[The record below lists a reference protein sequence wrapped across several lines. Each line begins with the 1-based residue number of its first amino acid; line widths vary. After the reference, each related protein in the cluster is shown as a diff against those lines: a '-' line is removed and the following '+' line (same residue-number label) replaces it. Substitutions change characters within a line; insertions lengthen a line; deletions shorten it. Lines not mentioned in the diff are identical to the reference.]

1 MAGRA
6 FIDRISPTSLGVGIS
21 LALIALLVVSETVLG
36 RWDALLADE
45 NFDPLA
51 RVPSG
56 VLRDLRIA
64 FVHCLLAGYLPA
76 AFLHVI
82 RNGKRTVTRLQVA
95 LDCTREECETL
106 ANSIRLSGRGLF
118 TATLIGF
125 VIALTP
131 PYLVAP
137 VPDAPWN
144 PAEWNAEVVWHRLLG
159 PVIGVGL
166 AWLAYAISAV
176 SLRMSRIAQKLNRID
191 LLDLAPLAP
200 FAQQG
205 LTNALLLVGV
215 LSIASLMMLETG
227 FMMLMLIIG
236 SSTLVLAVLV
246 LLAPVFGVQKRV
258 SEAKQQELIW
268 INEQIAGLRAGFAEA
283 QTGRKSGDL
292 ADMVAYRALIENVP
306 DWPFTGS
313 TYVRLLIYALIPLA
327 SWGVGIVAE
336 EFIGRLIL

>member
-1 MAGRA
+1 M
-6 FIDRISPTSLGVGIS
+6 S
-21 LALIALLVVSETVLG
+21 LIALLVVSETVLG

-51 RVPSG
+51 REPTG
-56 VLRDLRIA
+56 VLRDIRIA
-64 FVHCLLAGYLPA
+64 LVHCLLVGYLPA

-82 RNGKRTVTRLQVA
+82 RNGRRTVTRLQGA

-106 ANSIRLSGRGLF
+106 ANSIRLSRRGLF

-137 VPDAPWN
+137 IPDAPWN
-144 PAEWNAEVVWHRLLG
+144 PAEWNAEVVWHRILG
-159 PVIGVGL
+159 PVMGIGL
-166 AWLAYAISAV
+166 AWLAYAITAV
-176 SLRMSRIAQKLNRID
+176 SLRMSRIAQQLNRID
-191 LLDLAPLAP
+191 LLDLTPLAP

-215 LSIASLMMLETG
+215 LSVASLMMLESG
-227 FMMLMLIIG
+227 FMMLMMVIG
-236 SSTLVLAVLV
+236 SSTLVFAVLA
-246 LLAPVFGVQKRV
+246 LLAPVIGVQKRV
-258 SEAKQQELIW
+258 REAKQQELAW
-268 INEQIAGLRAGFAEA
+268 IHTQIADLRATFPSA
-283 QTGRKSGDL
+283 QADRRSGDL
-292 ADMVAYRALIENVP
+292 ADMVAYRNLIENVP

-336 EFIGRLIL
+336 EVIGRLIF

>member
-6 FIDRISPTSLGVGIS
+6 FIDRISPLSLGVGIS
-21 LALIALLVVSETVLG
+21 LALLTLLVVSETVLG

-51 RVPSG
+51 REPSG

-82 RNGKRTVTRLQVA
+82 RNGRRTVTRLQEA

-106 ANSIRLSGRGLF
+106 ANSIRLSRRGLF

-125 VIALTP
+125 AIALMP
-131 PYLVAP
+131 PYFVAP
-137 VPDAPWN
+137 IPDAPWN
-144 PAEWNAEVVWHRLLG
+144 PAEWNEEVVWHRILG
-159 PVIGVGL
+159 PVMGIGL
-166 AWLAYAISAV
+166 AWLAYAITAV
-176 SLRMSRIAQKLNRID
+176 SLRMSRIAKQLNRID

-215 LSIASLMMLETG
+215 LSVASLMMLETG
-227 FMMLMLIIG
+227 FMMLMMVIG
-236 SSTLVLAVLV
+236 SSTLVFAVLA
-246 LLAPVFGVQKRV
+246 LFAPVFGVRKRV
-258 SEAKQQELIW
+258 REAKQQELAW
-268 INEQIAGLRAGFAEA
+268 INAQIADLRAAFSRA
-283 QTGRKSGDL
+283 QSDRKSGDL

-313 TYVRLLIYALIPLA
+313 TYVRLLVYALIPMA
-327 SWGVGIVAE
+327 SWSIGIVAE
-336 EFIGRLIL
+336 EVIGRLVF